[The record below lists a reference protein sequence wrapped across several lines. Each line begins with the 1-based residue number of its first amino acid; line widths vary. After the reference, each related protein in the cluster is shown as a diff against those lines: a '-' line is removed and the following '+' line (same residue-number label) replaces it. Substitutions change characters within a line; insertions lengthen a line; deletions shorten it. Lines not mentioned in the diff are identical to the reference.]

1 MEHVKHM
8 NDPVLKVEALSK
20 LYGRGCAHCIR
31 TTGPEAG
38 TNTCQR
44 CGTVVA
50 CAEVSLEVGS
60 GEVLGIVG
68 ESGSGKSTVAG
79 CLAFDIAST
88 SGTAAFSS
96 FDGRDIL
103 RANAAEARKL
113 RDFDIG
119 IVYQTPQ
126 QGLHLDVTAGGN
138 VAERLLAADW
148 RHVGGMRERTSGLFA
163 RTEIPY
169 GRMDEAPRHFSGGMR
184 QRVQLAK
191 AMANRPALLLLDEP
205 TTGLDVS
212 VQAKILDLIREIQ
225 RDTGVAT
232 LVISH
237 DLGVI
242 RLLTERT
249 LVMRHG
255 RVVEEGLTDQI
266 LEDPQ
271 HAYTQLLVNSAL

>member
-1 MEHVKHM
+1 M
-8 NDPVLKVEALSK
+8 NGVVLEVDGLKK
-20 LYGRGCAHCIR
+20 IYGRGCERCVAS
-31 TTGPEAG
+31 TGPEER
-38 TNTCQR
+38 TNTCSN
-44 CGTVVA
+44 CGSVVA
-50 CAEVSLEVGS
+50 CADVSFEVGA

-79 CLAFDIAST
+79 CLAFDIEST
-88 SGTAAFSS
+88 GGEARFSGL
-96 FDGRDIL
+96 DGRDMF
-103 RANAAEARKL
+103 AVDAARKRRL

-126 QGLHLDVTAGGN
+126 QGLDLDVTAGGN
-138 VAERLLAADW
+138 VVERLLAADW
-148 RHVGGMRERTSGLFA
+148 RHVGGMRERARGLLA
-163 RTEIPY
+163 RTETPTA
-169 GRMDEAPRHFSGGMR
+169 RMDEVPRHFSGGMR

-191 AMANRPALLLLDEP
+191 ALANKPGLLILDEP

-212 VQAKILDLIREIQ
+212 VQARILDLIRDIQ
-225 RDTGVAT
+225 RDTRVAT

-255 RVVEEGLTDQI
+255 RVVEAGLTDQI

-271 HAYTQLLVNSAL
+271 HSYTQLLVNSAL

>member
-1 MEHVKHM
+1 MKHT
-8 NDPVLKVEALSK
+8 NDLILEVEDLSK
-20 LYGRGCAHCIR
+20 LYGRGCADCIKA
-31 TTGPEAG
+31 TGPRAE
-38 TNTCQR
+38 TNTCPN

-68 ESGSGKSTVAG
+68 ESGSGKSTIAA
-79 CLAFDIAST
+79 CLAFDVAPT
-88 SGTAAFSS
+88 SGSAKFAS
-96 FDGRDIL
+96 FEGGDIF
-103 RANAAEARKL
+103 RANAAQAREL
-113 RDFDIG
+113 RNFDIG

-126 QGLHLDVTAGGN
+126 QGLDLEVSAGGN

-148 RHVGGMRERTSGLFA
+148 RNVGEMRDRTSGLFA
-163 RTEIPY
+163 RTEIPEA
-169 GRMDEAPRHFSGGMR
+169 RMDEAPRHFSGGMR
-184 QRVQLAK
+184 QRVQLAR
-191 AMANRPALLLLDEP
+191 AMANRPALLVLDEP